1 MLDDSGIP
9 GARELSVRDRLE
21 RAFYLELDR
30 TGIEMK
36 IIQGQTILNKKSGDS
51 AGGRHD

>member
-1 MLDDSGIP
+1 VLDDSGIP
-9 GARELSVRDRLE
+9 GVRELSVSDQLE

-36 IIQGQTILNKKSGDS
+36 IVQGQMILNKNSGNS